1 MSFRIVTDSSSN
13 VLHLDGEN
21 YASVP
26 MKIVTSR
33 EYVDT
38 PGLDIAGM
46 VEDLRSF
53 KQRSGS
59 SCPNIG
65 EWLEAF
71 GDAPYIFCV
80 TITKYLSGSYS
91 AAKEAAATY
100 MEEHPGRKV
109 FVFDSLSAGPELML
123 IVDKIRA
130 CEAAGDDFEATT
142 AKVLEYHNH
151 LHTLFCLESMTNLAR
166 NGRVNPIVAKLAGT
180 LGIHVAGDAK
190 GGELSPV
197 HKPRGIKKTIRTL
210 VDMIKERGFYD
221 GAILRVA
228 HCFAEDTALS
238 FRDAVLEEF
247 PHTRFYLEP
256 TTALC
261 SFYAEVGGL
270 IVAFEGSFNTENDNT
285 RF

>member
-26 MKIVTSR
+26 MKIVTSK
-33 EYVDT
+33 EYVDA
-38 PGLDIAGM
+38 PGLDIAEM
-46 VEDLRSF
+46 VEDLRNF

-71 GDAPYIFCV
+71 GEAPYIFCV
-80 TITKYLSGSYS
+80 TITKYLSGSFG
-91 AAKEAAATY
+91 AAREAAATY

-109 FVFDSLSAGPELML
+109 FVFDSLAAGPELML

-151 LHTLFCLESMTNLAR
+151 LHTLFCLESMMNLAR
-166 NGRVNPIVAKLAGT
+166 NGRVNPIVATLAGT

-190 GGELSPV
+190 GGELAPV

-228 HCFAEDTALS
+228 HCFAEDAALS
-238 FRDAVLEEF
+238 FRDAVLAEF
-247 PHTRFYLEP
+247 PNTKFRLEP

-285 RF
+285 KF

>member
-1 MSFRIVTDSSSN
+1 MNYRIVTDSSSN
-13 VLHLDGEN
+13 VWQLAGEN

-33 EYVDT
+33 EYIDA
-38 PGLDIAGM
+38 PGLNIAEM
-46 VEDLRSF
+46 IEDLKTHRQ
-53 KQRSGS
+53 KSGS

-71 GDAPYIFCV
+71 GDAPYVFCI
-80 TITKYLSGSYS
+80 TITKHLSGSYS
-91 AAKEAAATY
+91 SAREAASSY
-100 MEEHPGRKV
+100 MEAHPGRKV

-123 IVDKIRA
+123 IADKIRQ
-130 CEAAGDDFEATT
+130 CEASGDDFETT
-142 AKVLEYHNH
+142 TGKVLDYHNH
-151 LHTLFCLESMTNLAR
+151 LHTLFCLESMMNLAR

-197 HKPRGIKKTIRTL
+197 HKPRGIRKTIRTL
-210 VDMIKERGFYD
+210 VEMLKERGFYD

-228 HCFAEDTALS
+228 HCYAGDAAYS

-247 PHTRFYLEP
+247 PNTKFYLEP

-261 SFYAEVGGL
+261 SFYAETGGL
-270 IVAFEGSFNTENDNT
+270 IIAFEGGFNMENDNT
-285 RF
+285 KF